1 MVVTAWN
8 NGSHHSDGNGYGL
21 KIKKADRDKFIDR
34 SWNSIT
40 IEVEGEGS
48 PINLNISKKSFW
60 GESCREVIS
69 KDIGIWL
76 IKHKFAPWKK
86 RYPPKFNLV
95 PMEKNHFRM
104 ERL

>member
-8 NGSHHSDGNGYGL
+8 NGNHQSDGNGYGL
-21 KIKKADRDKFIDR
+21 KIKKIDRDKFIKK

-40 IEVEGEGS
+40 IEIEGEES
-48 PINLNISKKSFW
+48 PITLNISKKSFW

-69 KDIGIWL
+69 KEIGMWL

-86 RYPPKFNLV
+86 GKPPKFNLV
-95 PMEKNHFRM
+95 PIEKNLFRL
-104 ERL
+104 ERM